1 MTQRRQFFSAMAA
14 MAALPAVAPA
24 GTVERKPPAAY
35 ITIAVVGDSEVLT
48 QDILDVLAEKIRSSI
63 VPLPEAT
70 TMGVEAYTTRV
81 SVGGITRTY
90 KRTLSVQGE
99 VRLSTDR

>member
-1 MTQRRQFFSAMAA
+1 MTRRTLLSA
-14 MAALPAVAPA
+14 MAALPAVASA
-24 GTVERKPPAAY
+24 DSLERKPPTH

-48 QDILDVLAEKIRSSI
+48 QDILDALAEKIRSSI
-63 VPLPEAT
+63 IPLPEAT
-70 TMGVEAYTTRV
+70 TAGVETYTTRGV
-81 SVGGITRTY
+81 DLTTRTY